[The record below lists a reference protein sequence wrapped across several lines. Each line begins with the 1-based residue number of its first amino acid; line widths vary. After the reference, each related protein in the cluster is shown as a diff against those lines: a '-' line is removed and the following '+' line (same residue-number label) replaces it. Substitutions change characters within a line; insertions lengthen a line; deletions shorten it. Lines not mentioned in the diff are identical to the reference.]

1 MNARVLRGRSVC
13 PPVLAA
19 TLIVALAACATA
31 APATSVVNENMVAPA
46 LRGELSSL
54 QLQLTAAGWQ
64 ARGPGAAGFLL
75 AGSHATLP
83 IQLGAGEC
91 VTIVA
96 RATRGA
102 RDVDAALYAAEGRL
116 LALDSEPNPRPAIQ
130 ACAVAA
136 VSVYYVI
143 QLYDGDGSFVA
154 VPFFGSRATLA
165 KAAAAIGGK
174 PVYAEIVD
182 APEVAEDPVV
192 AFSEGLRKR
201 GFSAVGEPRRFA
213 IAEGERVRENLPVE
227 TGQCY
232 TVAAFGG
239 AGISE
244 LSLRL
249 LDEHGTE
256 LSLDAGHRA
265 HVATQLCARTT
276 ATYALES
283 VAAAGAGEVVLFVY
297 RVDVMTA
304 GGDAGLWL
312 GTRPAVPV
320 EPAAKAVR

>member
-1 MNARVLRGRSVC
+1 MSEFGVRARLLL
-13 PPVLAA
+13 LAS
-19 TLIVALAACATA
+19 LSACATA
-31 APATSVVNENMVAPA
+31 APATAVVNETLIAPA
-46 LRGELSSL
+46 LRGELSAL
-54 QLQLTAAGWQ
+54 ETILRAIGWQ
-64 ARGPGAAGFLL
+64 TRGPGAAGFLL

-130 ACAVAA
+130 ACSAEATN
-136 VSVYYVI
+136 VYYVI
-143 QLYDGDGSFVA
+143 QLYDGDGSYLA
-154 VPFFGSRATLA
+154 VPFFGARATLSQ
-165 KAAAAIGGK
+165 AAAAIGGK
-174 PVYAEIVD
+174 PAFAEIVN

-249 LDEHGTE
+249 LDERGTE

-312 GTRPAVPV
+312 GTRPASPV
-320 EPAAKAVR
+320 EPAAKAVK